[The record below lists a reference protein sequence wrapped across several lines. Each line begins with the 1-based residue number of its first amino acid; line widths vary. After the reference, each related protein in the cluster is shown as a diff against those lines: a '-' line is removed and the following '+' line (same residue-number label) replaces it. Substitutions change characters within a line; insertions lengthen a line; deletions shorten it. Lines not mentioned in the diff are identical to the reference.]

1 MPHPSQ
7 RPLYLSILV
16 LGALMAGAS
25 HASGPVVRLFPTTV
39 VEEIRQTGAVAEA
52 MEDGLSDVIERLD
65 LQRQLFAE
73 SHCDDAQD
81 DPGCQQI
88 QRQLGATYLEMLRT
102 MNEHLPQMEQ
112 AVANTRASLEA
123 RLRDELG
130 RKTTPTDLQALLLGE
145 VKAPESKARD
155 LALRGRSG
163 LRLSDRFQRY
173 YQLVSTSPN
182 ASQSLSVI
190 AADIY
195 LDMDEAAALLAATQ
209 EEIARAS
216 LMEQLNQSFGV
227 ITPEMEQVVAGVKSI
242 LFGDPDAP
250 AGIAAPPVAA
260 SEAAYKSPLE
270 F

>member
-1 MPHPSQ
+1 MRCQSSHAIG
-7 RPLYLSILV
+7 LWALILGV
-16 LGALMAGAS
+16 FAAAS
-25 HASGPVVRLFPTTV
+25 HADGPVVRLFPTTV
-39 VEEIRQTGAVAEA
+39 VEDIRQTGAAAEA
-52 MEDGLSDVIERLD
+52 MENGLSDVIERLD
-65 LQRQLFAE
+65 LQRELYAE
-73 SHCDDAQD
+73 SRCAEAQD
-81 DPGCQQI
+81 DPGCEQI
-88 QRQLGATYLEMLRT
+88 QRQLGATYLEMLNT
-102 MNEHLPQMEQ
+102 MSEHLPQMER

-130 RKTTPTDLQALLLGE
+130 RRTTPTDLQALVLGE
-145 VKAPESKARD
+145 AKAPASTARD

-182 ASQSLSVI
+182 AGQSLSVV

-216 LMEQLNQSFGV
+216 LMEQLSQSFGV
-227 ITPEMEQVVAGVKSI
+227 ITPEMEQVVSGVKSI

-250 AGIAAPPVAA
+250 GGIAAPPVAA
-260 SEAAYKSPLE
+260 SQTTYKSPLE